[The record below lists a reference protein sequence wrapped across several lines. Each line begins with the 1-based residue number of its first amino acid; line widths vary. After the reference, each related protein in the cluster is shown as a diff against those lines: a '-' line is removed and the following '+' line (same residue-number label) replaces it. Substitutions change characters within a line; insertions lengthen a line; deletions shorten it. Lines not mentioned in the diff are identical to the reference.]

1 MVADPSSPLN
11 ASKSSKSLFGLLS
24 CGAQLASPSSWCP
37 LIRKCCAL
45 HRRLARAWVKVV
57 ASPNQV
63 DLSSLLW
70 LDWFRK
76 VQKFSTC
83 AFIYTWTHLDLL
95 FWSHELFYRALD
107 NPPAGFLEWSK
118 RSIFLETGKLWQTCG
133 FYRHSA
139 AIWDAIQRSTNPPFL
154 KTTYSHGSCEDCTRY
169 PYNKY
174 INYVMTPW
182 QIATERCLMDPT
194 GVCKRAKMRD
204 QTLHHCVIHRTALFE
219 LVAILPDKGFQSSGS

>member
-1 MVADPSSPLN
+1 MLVHWLVLQSLLSCAPETKTLKSWQLQMQKNTDACQAVEKAVSWKIKHGEASKVSNSFDETSHQVIADPSSPLN

-95 FWSHELFYRALD
+95 FWSHELF
-107 NPPAGFLEWSK
+107 
-118 RSIFLETGKLWQTCG
+118 
-133 FYRHSA
+133 
-139 AIWDAIQRSTNPPFL
+139 
-154 KTTYSHGSCEDCTRY
+154 
-169 PYNKY
+169 
-174 INYVMTPW
+174 
-182 QIATERCLMDPT
+182 
-194 GVCKRAKMRD
+194 
-204 QTLHHCVIHRTALFE
+204 
-219 LVAILPDKGFQSSGS
+219 